1 MRKGSMDRQ
10 SPWGGGRLGLATHCI
25 VTVMRGRLWFP
36 GYTHSAWDL
45 KSSSSFLTRSPP
57 SRKYLVN
64 PGALTY
70 KILELFLCLIPKDY
84 FGLA

>member
-1 MRKGSMDRQ
+1 MDRQ
-10 SPWGGGRLGLATHCI
+10 SPWGGGRLGLATYCV
-25 VTVMRGRLWFP
+25 VTVVRGHLWFP
-36 GYTHSAWDL
+36 GCTHSAWDL

-70 KILELFLCLIPKDY
+70 KILELFLCLISQDY